1 MFISEEKLEKILVES
16 GYIIKTD
23 FDTVKKLAA
32 EEEVPLDRMLV
43 EKGLINDDVIGKA
56 IAEATGY
63 PFISLK
69 NANIEE
75 ITPELLSYIP
85 EAVAFAQEAIVFE
98 KENDSLNIITSNPS
112 NYSFFNI
119 LEKKTGKKIKIFY
132 GTPFNIDQAL
142 KRYKGDVRAEANR
155 LMEELKKDPKKG
167 EENIVK
173 LVDLILEYSYINLAS
188 DIHIEPL
195 AKSTIIRYRID
206 GILHKVIEYP
216 KEFHIRIVSR
226 IKILARLRIDERV
239 APQDG
244 GFEHRIRGALIA
256 FRVSVMPTTQGENVV
271 MRLLMQRGRRFEMTE
286 LGLLDSDLKR
296 LKVDTEKPY
305 GMIVVVGPTGSG
317 KTTTLYAILQTINKP
332 EVNIMTIEDPVE
344 YNIERVRQIQ
354 VNPAKGIT
362 FPQGL
367 RSIVRQ
373 DPDVIMVG
381 EMRDKETIDTAI
393 NSALTG
399 HLVLST
405 MHANDAP
412 TAFSRFSEMGAKPYL
427 VASSVNTVIAQR
439 LVQTICKDCKK
450 GYFLSENEIIILK
463 EEPLLINYIKEI
475 SGKENIS
482 EVKFYQGAGC
492 KFCDNTGYGER
503 TAIFEVLELTEEI
516 RSLVTTE
523 APMDAVR
530 KKAVEQGMTTM
541 VYDGITKA
549 LMGITTLE
557 EIRRAAKI

>member
-1 MFISEEKLEKILVES
+1 MFISNEKLEKILVP
-16 GYIIKTD
+16 GYIAKAD
-23 FDTVKKLAA
+23 FDAAKKIAI
-32 EEEVPLDRMLV
+32 EDNVPLDRMLV
-43 EKGLINDDVIGKA
+43 EKGLINDEVIGKL

-63 PFISLK
+63 PFVNLK
-69 NANIEE
+69 KANIEE
-75 ITPELLSYIP
+75 ITPEFLAYIP
-85 EAVAFAQEAIVFE
+85 EVVAFAQEVIVFG
-98 KENDSLNIITSNPS
+98 KEEDLLNVVTSDPS

-132 GTPFNIDQAL
+132 GTPFNLEQAL
-142 KRYKGDVRAEANR
+142 KRYKGDVRTEASR
-155 LMEELKKDPKKG
+155 LIEELKQDPKKG

-195 AKSTIIRYRID
+195 AKSVIIRYRID

-216 KEFHIRIVSR
+216 KELHIRIVSR
-226 IKILARLRIDERV
+226 IKILARLRIDEKV

-244 GFEHRIRGALIA
+244 GFEHNIRGARID

-271 MRLLMQRGRRFEMTE
+271 MRLLMQRGRRFEMAE
-286 LGLLDSDLKR
+286 LGLLEADLKR
-296 LKVDTEKPY
+296 LKADIEKPY
-305 GMIVVVGPTGSG
+305 GMIIAVGPTGSG
-317 KTTTLYAILQTINKP
+317 KTTTLYAMLQTINKP

-354 VNPAKGIT
+354 VNKAKGIT
-362 FPQGL
+362 FARGL

-439 LVQTICKDCKK
+439 LVQTICEECKK
-450 GYFLSENEIIILK
+450 GYFLSENELAVLD
-463 EEPLLINYIKEI
+463 EEPLLVKYIKEI
-475 SGKENIS
+475 SGEDSLAK
-482 EVKFYQGAGC
+482 VRFYKGEGC
-492 KFCDNTGYGER
+492 KFCDNTGHQDR
-503 TAIFEVLELTEEI
+503 TAIFEILELTEEV
-516 RSLVTTE
+516 RSLVTSE
-523 APMDAVR
+523 ASMDAIR
-530 KKAVEQGMTTM
+530 KKAIEQGMTTM

-557 EIRRAAKI
+557 EVRRSAKM

>member
-1 MFISEEKLEKILVES
+1 MFISEEKLEKILVEP
-16 GYIIKTD
+16 GHIVKTD
-23 FDTVKKLAA
+23 FDTAKKLAA
-32 EEEVPLDRMLV
+32 EEGISLDRILV
-43 EKGLINDDVIGKA
+43 EKGLINDEVIGEL
-56 IAEATGY
+56 IADATGF
-63 PFISLK
+63 PFINLK
-69 NANIEE
+69 KANIEE
-75 ITPELLSYIP
+75 ITPELLNYIP
-85 EAVAFAQEAIVFE
+85 EAVAFSQEAIVFE
-98 KENDSLNIITSNPS
+98 REGDFLKVITTNPN
-112 NYSFFNI
+112 NYGFFNI
-119 LEKKTGKKIKIFY
+119 LEKKTGKKIKTFY
-132 GTPFNIDQAL
+132 GTPFNLEQAL
-142 KRYKGDVRAEANR
+142 KKYKGDVRTEANR
-155 LMEELKKDPKKG
+155 LIEELKQNPKKS

-195 AKSTIIRYRID
+195 VKSTIIRYRID

-244 GFEHRIRGALIA
+244 GFEYKIRGATID

-286 LGLLDSDLKR
+286 LGLLESDLKK
-296 LKVDTEKPY
+296 LKADTEKPY
-305 GMIVVVGPTGSG
+305 GMIIVVGPTGCG

-362 FPQGL
+362 FAHGL

-439 LVQTICKDCKK
+439 LVQTICKECKK
-450 GYFLSENEIIILK
+450 GYFLSEEEIATLG
-463 EEPLLINYIKEI
+463 EEPLLANYIKEI
-475 SGKENIS
+475 SGKNKLS
-482 EVKFYQGAGC
+482 AVKFYRGQGC
-492 KFCDNTGYGER
+492 KFCDNTGYGDR
-503 TAIFEVLELTEEI
+503 TAIFEVLELTEEL
-516 RSLVTTE
+516 RGLVTDE
-523 APMDAVR
+523 ASMDAVR

-541 VYDGITKA
+541 VYDGITKV
-549 LMGITTLE
+549 LMGITTIE
-557 EIRRAAKI
+557 EVKRAAKM